1 MLYNNRK
8 KKLID
13 DVRSYFV
20 NGYNEWITIDIVN
33 LNRVDIIGV
42 TERANDILLAK
53 KYIHKKIEE
62 INLLGV
68 EKEWEVFTPGIIE
81 LYTEMEAK
89 FLQLDRTVKV
99 SGAASFSEFI
109 DKNDLEERYEEKKII
124 AFYSYK
130 GGVGRTSALI
140 QTAYSLAERG
150 KNVALIDL
158 DLESPSFNYV
168 FSNDIQSDTGLI
180 DYLHE
185 NIYDTNIERNNSGL
199 EIDSFIT
206 KLNKGFLGD
215 IYIIPAGEVNYNY
228 IKKLERIK
236 QNSVYKNSYIEYL
249 IEKIK
254 QMYDIDYIL
263 IDSVNGI
270 NKWAALALTD
280 LASDIFIF
288 GGPNKE
294 DISGIK
300 LILDIIGSK
309 RKSTIVMSKIKGH
322 GEKVAKSLLNDLGI
336 YEDFISIKYDPD
348 IEGASNYITE
358 NRLEDFDEISNFI
371 LGNDNTIQNK
381 RWIYEN
387 KEKVRRILDKIS
399 AKKLFS
405 NVVINNEINI
415 LDKSKFIIVKN
426 NNVNLENLFQVNNKK
441 INKIDMFKLDVNLI
455 NATNSPVD
463 SLSVILAYLFSS
475 FEELFSIEVKAGL
488 EGFEDRVIAYSEEF
502 INVKRN
508 KNVAKIYED
517 KCNEISE
524 RLSQMGRNDNI
535 YMYWSLN
542 DLGLLL
548 RDVEQEWIANEKSLL
563 DIIFLATDIIN
574 SIKNINLKI
583 IMDEDVYENINNYD
597 MSILAGINSNI
608 LNLSLKSENKD
619 ALRDII
625 TEILDK
631 SIMYLNNSVMR
642 SETILRDLN
651 LSKEDDINLNL
662 VYCERIVEN
671 SYSKTL
677 AAWLAERLI
686 YVEDL
691 SKEVILDVIAKAAE
705 IEKSNENYKRNS
717 IITFESFKKALEDEE

>member
-1 MLYNNRK
+1 MKILY
-8 KKLID
+8 LL
-13 DVRSYFV
+13 S
-20 NGYNEWITIDIVN
+20 
-33 LNRVDIIGV
+33 II
-42 TERANDILLAK
+42 
-53 KYIHKKIEE
+53 
-62 INLLGV
+62 
-68 EKEWEVFTPGIIE
+68 
-81 LYTEMEAK
+81 
-89 FLQLDRTVKV
+89 
-99 SGAASFSEFI
+99 
-109 DKNDLEERYEEKKII
+109 
-124 AFYSYK
+124 
-130 GGVGRTSALI
+130 
-140 QTAYSLAERG
+140 
-150 KNVALIDL
+150 
-158 DLESPSFNYV
+158 
-168 FSNDIQSDTGLI
+168 
-180 DYLHE
+180 
-185 NIYDTNIERNNSGL
+185 
-199 EIDSFIT
+199 
-206 KLNKGFLGD
+206 
-215 IYIIPAGEVNYNY
+215 
-228 IKKLERIK
+228 
-236 QNSVYKNSYIEYL
+236 
-249 IEKIK
+249 
-254 QMYDIDYIL
+254 
-263 IDSVNGI
+263 
-270 NKWAALALTD
+270 
-280 LASDIFIF
+280 
-288 GGPNKE
+288 
-294 DISGIK
+294 
-300 LILDIIGSK
+300 
-309 RKSTIVMSKIKGH
+309 
-322 GEKVAKSLLNDLGI
+322 
-336 YEDFISIKYDPD
+336 PD